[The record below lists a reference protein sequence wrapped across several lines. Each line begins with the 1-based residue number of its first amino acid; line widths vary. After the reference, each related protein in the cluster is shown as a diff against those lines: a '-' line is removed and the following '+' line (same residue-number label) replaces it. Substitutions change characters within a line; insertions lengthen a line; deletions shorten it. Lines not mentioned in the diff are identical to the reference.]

1 MQPITITAGPLAAAS
16 ANNIALSQTTAG
28 AANLTLN
35 GSLVTSGVATLDE
48 PRQVL
53 ITNVGNDSAVTF
65 TVYGT
70 WFNGQTISETVQ
82 GTSGSSV
89 ATTLDFVTVTRVAAS
104 AATSVSGVTVGTN
117 GVAGSRWV
125 RFDDFAPGQIT
136 VQGDVSGTVNYSV
149 QTTMEDPNDPFSPV
163 AIGSVTWLDALDA
176 NLVSES
182 TAKSGYIAYAPLYA
196 RVLLNSGSGSAS
208 AIFLQSSNGPI

>member
-1 MQPITITAGPLAAAS
+1 MQAITVTVGPLASAS

-35 GSLVTSGVATLDE
+35 GSTVTSGVAVLDE

-53 ITNVGNDSAVTF
+53 ITNVGNDSALTF

-70 WFNGQTISETVQ
+70 WIGGQTISETVQ

-89 ATTLDFVTVTRVAAS
+89 ATTLDFATVTRVAVS
-104 AATSVSGVTVGTN
+104 GATSVSGVTVGTN

-149 QTTMEDPNDPFSPV
+149 QTTLEDPNDPFSPV

-182 TAKSGYIAYAPLYA
+182 TAKSGYIAYAPRYA
-196 RVLLNSGSGSAS
+196 RVLLNSGSGSAT
-208 AIFLQSSNGPI
+208 ITFLQSSNGPI